1 MCIYIHQ
8 LYINSALPTDF
19 ATTNENNLLSLQEG
33 RLTLLGVSGDTLS
46 YIVSP
51 GGDLIFHFSPMY
63 IQPLSRRIY
72 ATPLSIRAVSFFM
85 VVGMLLYSF
94 VV

>member
-1 MCIYIHQ
+1 
-8 LYINSALPTDF
+8 LLPPTKITSSHSKR
-19 ATTNENNLLSLQEG
+19 AG
-33 RLTLLGVSGDTLS
+33 LTLLGVSGDTLS
-46 YIVSP
+46 YMVSP

-63 IQPLSRRIY
+63 IQLLSRLIY

-94 VV
+94 VLQLKLMSV